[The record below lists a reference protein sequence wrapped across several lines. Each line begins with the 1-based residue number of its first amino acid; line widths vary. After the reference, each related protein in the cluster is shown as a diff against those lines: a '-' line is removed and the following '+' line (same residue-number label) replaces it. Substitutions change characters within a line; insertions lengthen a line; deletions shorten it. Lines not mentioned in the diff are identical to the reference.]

1 MKIDQLIAK
10 FSLSS
15 LPPSSHLFRFNGSVK
30 QSAVLIAIVE
40 NSDGAN
46 VILTKRAT
54 HLRHHGGQISFP
66 GGKVDDNDSSF
77 VAAALR
83 EAQEEISLAPEYA
96 EIIGY
101 LHPYQTITGFVI
113 HPVIAKVPADIDLAA
128 NPDEVAEVFQV
139 PLSHILNL
147 ENHVNIYT
155 QHKNKRYPVTFIPYQ
170 HHNIWGATAAILR
183 DLAIHLQ

>member
-1 MKIDQLIAK
+1 M
-10 FSLSS
+10 SR

-30 QSAVLIAIVE
+30 QSAVLIAVVE
-40 NSDGAN
+40 NTDGAS

-66 GGKVDDNDSSF
+66 GGKVDDSDDSF

-83 EAQEEISLAPEYA
+83 EAQEEISLAPECA
-96 EIIGY
+96 EIVGY

-113 HPVIAKVPADIDLAA
+113 HPVIAKVPANINLTP
-128 NPDEVAEVFQV
+128 NPSEVAEVFQV

-147 ENHVNIYT
+147 DNHVNIYT
-155 QHKNKRYPVTFIPYQ
+155 QHKNRRYPITFIPYQ